1 LSLPVLYTPKQV
13 ADLWKV
19 SRRTIYAW
27 IKSGQLK
34 AVKLGDTVRIPESE
48 LAKLLVPIEP
58 DRSAKSK
65 VKPAKQRSRK
75 PPSRK
80 KTP

>member
-1 LSLPVLYTPKQV
+1 MSLPVLYTPKQI

-34 AVKLGDTVRIPESE
+34 AVKLGDTVRIPEAE
-48 LAKLLVPIEP
+48 LMRFLKP
-58 DRSAKSK
+58 
-65 VKPAKQRSRK
+65 VKPEIPPRKREPQKQAGRK
-75 PPSRK
+75 PAVRK
-80 KTP
+80 KRT